1 MPIPRL
7 DAAIEV
13 VTALESRSIVVALG
27 GSGLLAALGLLD
39 EVRDWDL
46 TTDENPRLVEAA
58 LDAAGLRSWSVAAG
72 DLNYTTQARF
82 CVPGDGCEVDLIVG
96 FGIRYKGEIVHL
108 PTRVT
113 GQWRGLPLG
122 DPVTWELTYR
132 ILGRTARAEAL
143 QRWLDDQG
151 RPSAVAESAD
161 RPSRP
166 AGRSR

>member
-46 TTDENPRLVEAA
+46 TTDESPQMVEAA
-58 LDAAGLRSWSVAAG
+58 LNSAGLRSCRIVAG

-82 CVPGDGCEVDLIVG
+82 CVPGDGYDVDLIVG
-96 FGIRYKGEIVHL
+96 FGLRHKGEIVHL

-143 QRWLDDQG
+143 RRWLDEHR
-151 RPSAVAESAD
+151 RP
-161 RPSRP
+161 
-166 AGRSR
+166 